1 MDLPSRRN
9 GKFKILIGL
18 IMQIVKF
25 QDNFQTEFVL
35 FSIITIETGSKN
47 VEFINLKSSY
57 ESSRDTYQF
66 VRPRS

>member
-9 GKFKILIGL
+9 GKFKILIEL
-18 IMQIVKF
+18 IMQIVQF
-25 QDNFQTEFVL
+25 QDNFQPEFVL
-35 FSIITIETGSKN
+35 FSKITIETGSKN
-47 VEFINLKSSY
+47 IEFINLKSSY